1 MVIELP
7 LYLLL
12 TFPAS
17 KTCIYSG

>member
-1 MVIELP
+1 MVIELS